1 MPAHNAEIAA
11 LFDRLADLLEIE
23 DANPFRVRAY
33 RNAARTIANLGQSI
47 AGLVETGKDLSEL
60 PGIGEAI
67 AEKIA
72 TIVRTGRLPQLE
84 EVEARTPGALADLMK
99 IDGLGPKRVKA
110 LYRQLNIR
118 SFEDLARAARS
129 GKIRGLDGFGAKT
142 EAMVLQHV
150 EHRRGAV
157 QRMRLAEAED
167 IAAGLVDYLRK
178 SPGVKD
184 ISVAGSI
191 RRRKDTVGDLDILVT
206 AARGSP
212 VMRRFVAYDEV
223 VDVVSQGDTRSTVV
237 LRSGLHADLR
247 VVPQVS
253 FGAALCYF
261 TGSKAHNIAVRRI
274 GVAKGCKVN
283 EYGVFKGGKRV
294 AGRTEQDVYAKLG
307 LAYIE
312 PEMRE
317 DRGEIE
323 LAAKGRLPKLV
334 TLDDIRGDLHCHT
347 DLTDGR
353 NTLEEMAAAAGERGY
368 EYLAVTD
375 HTKHVTVA
383 HGLDKAGM
391 MTAIRRIDR
400 LNARLDGITIL
411 KSAEV
416 DILEDGRLDL
426 PDSVLREL
434 DLVVCAVHYKFNLP
448 EKKQTAR
455 ILRALDNRYCN
466 ILAHPS
472 GRLINVREPYEVD
485 MQTIMNAARERGC
498 FLELNAQPARL
509 DLTDVHCKMAKD
521 MGLKVAISTDAHNTA
536 QFDYMRFGIGQ
547 ARRGWLEARDV
558 LNTRGLAELKKLL
571 RRD

>member
-84 EVEARTPGALADLMK
+84 EVEARTPGTLADLMK

-142 EAMVLQHV
+142 EAMILQHV

-167 IAAGLVDYLRK
+167 IAGGLVDYLRK

-223 VDVVSQGDTRSTVV
+223 ADVVSQGDTRSTVV

-261 TGSKAHNIAVRRI
+261 TGSKAHNIAVRKI

-283 EYGVFKGGKRV
+283 EYGVFKGEKRV

-400 LNARLDGITIL
+400 LNAKLDGITIL

-455 ILRALDNRYCN
+455 ILRALDNRHCN
-466 ILAHPS
+466 ILAHPG

-558 LNTRGLAELKKLL
+558 LNTRGLVELKKLL

>member
-23 DANPFRVRAY
+23 DANSFRVRAY

-84 EVEARTPGALADLMK
+84 EVEARTPGTLADLMK

-142 EAMVLQHV
+142 EAMILQHV

-167 IAAGLVDYLRK
+167 IAGGLVDYLRK

-223 VDVVSQGDTRSTVV
+223 ADVVSQGDTRSTVV

-261 TGSKAHNIAVRRI
+261 TGSKAHNIAVRKI

-283 EYGVFKGGKRV
+283 EYGVFKGEKRV

-400 LNARLDGITIL
+400 LNAKLDGITIL

-455 ILRALDNRYCN
+455 ILRALDNRHCN
-466 ILAHPS
+466 ILAHPG

-558 LNTRGLAELKKLL
+558 LNTRGLVELKKLL

>member
-23 DANPFRVRAY
+23 DANSFRVRAY

-84 EVEARTPGALADLMK
+84 EVEARTPGTLADLMK

-142 EAMVLQHV
+142 EAMILQHI

-167 IAAGLVDYLRK
+167 IAGGLVDYLRK

-223 VDVVSQGDTRSTVV
+223 ADVISQGDTRSTVV

-261 TGSKAHNIAVRRI
+261 TGSKAHNIAVRKI

-283 EYGVFKGGKRV
+283 EYGVFKGEKRV

-400 LNARLDGITIL
+400 LNTKLDGITIL

-455 ILRALDNRYCN
+455 ILRALDNRHCN

-485 MQTIMNAARERGC
+485 IQTIMNAARERGC

-558 LNTRGLAELKKLL
+558 LNTRGLVELKKLL

>member
-1 MPAHNAEIAA
+1 MPVHNAEIAA

-33 RNAARTIANLGQSI
+33 RNAARTIASLGPSV
-47 AGLVETGKDLSEL
+47 AGLVAAGRDLSEL

-72 TIVRTGRLPQLE
+72 IIVKTGRLPQLA
-84 EVEARTPGALADLMK
+84 EVEARTPSALAYLMQ

-110 LYRQLNIR
+110 LYRQLDIR

-129 GKIRGLDGFGAKT
+129 GKIRELDGFGAKT
-142 EAMVLQHV
+142 EAMILQHLD
-150 EHRRGAV
+150 RRLGAT

-167 IAAGLVDYLRK
+167 IAAALVDHLRK
-178 SPGVKD
+178 APGVKD
-184 ISVAGSI
+184 VSVAGSL

-206 AARGSP
+206 AARHSR
-212 VMRRFVAYDEV
+212 VMRHFVEYDEV
-223 VDVVSQGDTRSTVV
+223 TEIVSQGDTRSTVV
-237 LRSGLHADLR
+237 LRSGLHVDLR

-283 EYGVFKGGKRV
+283 EYGVFKGAKRI
-294 AGRTEQDVYAKLG
+294 AGRTERDVYATLG
-307 LAYIE
+307 LDYIE

-353 NTLEEMAAAAGERGY
+353 NTLEEMATAARERGY

-375 HTKHVTVA
+375 HSKHVTVA
-383 HGLDKAGM
+383 HGLDKAGLM
-391 MTAIRRIDR
+391 AAIRRIDR

-448 EKKQTAR
+448 EKKQTTR
-455 ILRALDNRYCN
+455 ILRALDNRHCN

-485 MQTIMNAARERGC
+485 LQAIMTAARERGC

-509 DLTDVHCKMAKD
+509 DLTDVHCRMAKD
-521 MGLKVAISTDAHNTA
+521 MGLKVAISTDAHSTG
-536 QFDYMRFGIGQ
+536 QLDYMRFGIGQ

-558 LNTRGLAELKKLL
+558 LNTRGLSELRKFLK
-571 RRD
+571 RV

>member
-84 EVEARTPGALADLMK
+84 EVEARTPGTLADLMK

-142 EAMVLQHV
+142 EAMILQHI

-167 IAAGLVDYLRK
+167 IAGGLVDYLRK

-223 VDVVSQGDTRSTVV
+223 ADVISQGDTRSTVV

-261 TGSKAHNIAVRRI
+261 TGSKAHNIAVRKI

-283 EYGVFKGGKRV
+283 EYGVFKGEKRV

-400 LNARLDGITIL
+400 LNTKLDGITIL

-455 ILRALDNRYCN
+455 ILRALDNRHCN
-466 ILAHPS
+466 ILAHPG

-485 MQTIMNAARERGC
+485 IQTIMNAARERGC

-558 LNTRGLAELKKLL
+558 LNTRGLVELKKLL

>member
-1 MPAHNAEIAA
+1 MPVHNAEIAA

-33 RNAARTIANLGQSI
+33 RNAARTIASLGPSV
-47 AGLVETGKDLSEL
+47 AGLVAAGRDLSEL

-72 TIVRTGRLPQLE
+72 IIVKTGRLPQLA
-84 EVEARTPGALADLMK
+84 EVEARTPGALADLMQ

-110 LYRQLNIR
+110 LYRQLDIR

-129 GKIRGLDGFGAKT
+129 GKIRELDGFGAKT
-142 EAMVLQHV
+142 EAMILQHLD
-150 EHRRGAV
+150 RRLGAT

-167 IAAGLVDYLRK
+167 IAAALVDHLRK
-178 SPGVKD
+178 APGVKD
-184 ISVAGSI
+184 VSVAGSL

-206 AARGSP
+206 AARHSR
-212 VMRRFVAYDEV
+212 VMRHFVEYDEV
-223 VDVVSQGDTRSTVV
+223 TEIVSQGDTRSTVV
-237 LRSGLHADLR
+237 LRSGLHVDLR

-283 EYGVFKGGKRV
+283 EYGVFKGDKRI
-294 AGRTEQDVYAKLG
+294 AGRTERDVYATLG
-307 LAYIE
+307 LDYIE

-353 NTLEEMAAAAGERGY
+353 NTLEEMATAARKRGY

-375 HTKHVTVA
+375 HSKHVTVA
-383 HGLDKAGM
+383 HGLDKAGLM
-391 MTAIRRIDR
+391 AAIRRIDR

-448 EKKQTAR
+448 EKKQTTR
-455 ILRALDNRYCN
+455 ILRALDNRHCN

-485 MQTIMNAARERGC
+485 LQAIMTAARERGC

-509 DLTDVHCKMAKD
+509 DLTDVHCRMAKD
-521 MGLKVAISTDAHNTA
+521 MGLKVAISTDAHSTG
-536 QFDYMRFGIGQ
+536 QLDYMRFGIGQ

-558 LNTRGLAELKKLL
+558 LNTRGLGELRKFLK
-571 RRD
+571 RV

>member
-283 EYGVFKGGKRV
+283 EYGVFKGEKRV

>member
-84 EVEARTPGALADLMK
+84 EVEARTPGTLADLMK

-142 EAMVLQHV
+142 EAMILQHI

-167 IAAGLVDYLRK
+167 IAGGLVDYLRK

-223 VDVVSQGDTRSTVV
+223 ADVISQGDTRSTVV

-261 TGSKAHNIAVRRI
+261 TGSKAHNIAVRKI

-283 EYGVFKGGKRV
+283 EYGVFKGEKRV

-400 LNARLDGITIL
+400 LNTKLDGITIL

-455 ILRALDNRYCN
+455 ILRALDNRHCN

-485 MQTIMNAARERGC
+485 IQTIMNAARERGC

-558 LNTRGLAELKKLL
+558 LNTRGLVELKKLL

>member
-1 MPAHNAEIAA
+1 MPVHNAEIAA

-33 RNAARTIANLGQSI
+33 RNAARTIASLGPSV
-47 AGLVETGKDLSEL
+47 AGLVAAGRDLSEL

-72 TIVRTGRLPQLE
+72 IIVKTGRLPQLA
-84 EVEARTPGALADLMK
+84 EVEARTPGALADLMQ

-110 LYRQLNIR
+110 LYRQLDIR

-129 GKIRGLDGFGAKT
+129 GKIRELDGFGAKT
-142 EAMVLQHV
+142 EAMILQHLD
-150 EHRRGAV
+150 RRLGAT

-167 IAAGLVDYLRK
+167 IAAALVDHLRK
-178 SPGVKD
+178 APGVKD
-184 ISVAGSI
+184 VSVAGSL

-206 AARGSP
+206 AARHSR
-212 VMRRFVAYDEV
+212 VMRHFVEYDEV
-223 VDVVSQGDTRSTVV
+223 TEIVSQGDTRSTVV
-237 LRSGLHADLR
+237 LRSGLHVDLR

-283 EYGVFKGGKRV
+283 EYGVFKGDKRI
-294 AGRTEQDVYAKLG
+294 AGRTERDVYATLG
-307 LAYIE
+307 LDYIE

-353 NTLEEMAAAAGERGY
+353 NTLEEMATAARERGY

-375 HTKHVTVA
+375 HSKHVTVA
-383 HGLDKAGM
+383 HGLDKAGLM
-391 MTAIRRIDR
+391 AAIRRIDR

-448 EKKQTAR
+448 EKKQTTR
-455 ILRALDNRYCN
+455 ILRALDNRHCN

-485 MQTIMNAARERGC
+485 LQAIMTAARERGC

-509 DLTDVHCKMAKD
+509 DLTDVHCRMAKD
-521 MGLKVAISTDAHNTA
+521 MGLKVAISTDAHSTG
-536 QFDYMRFGIGQ
+536 QLDYMRFGIGQ

-558 LNTRGLAELKKLL
+558 LNTRGLSELRKFLK
-571 RRD
+571 RV

>member
-84 EVEARTPGALADLMK
+84 EVEARTPGTLADLMK

-142 EAMVLQHV
+142 EAMILQHV

-167 IAAGLVDYLRK
+167 IAGGLVDYLRK

-223 VDVVSQGDTRSTVV
+223 ADVISQGDTRSTVV

-261 TGSKAHNIAVRRI
+261 TGSKAHNIAVRKI

-283 EYGVFKGGKRV
+283 EYGVFKGEKRV

-400 LNARLDGITIL
+400 LNTKLDGITIL

-455 ILRALDNRYCN
+455 ILRALDNRHCN
-466 ILAHPS
+466 ILAHPG

-558 LNTRGLAELKKLL
+558 LNTRGLVELKKLL

>member
-84 EVEARTPGALADLMK
+84 EVEARTPGTLADLMK

-142 EAMVLQHV
+142 EAMILQHI

-167 IAAGLVDYLRK
+167 IAGGLVDYLRK

-223 VDVVSQGDTRSTVV
+223 ADVISQGDTRSTVV

-261 TGSKAHNIAVRRI
+261 TGSKAHNIAVRKI

-283 EYGVFKGGKRV
+283 EYGVFKGEKRV

-400 LNARLDGITIL
+400 LNTKLDGITIL

-455 ILRALDNRYCN
+455 ILRALDNRHCN
-466 ILAHPS
+466 ILAHPG

-558 LNTRGLAELKKLL
+558 LNTRGLVELKKLL

>member
-23 DANPFRVRAY
+23 DANSFRVRAY

-84 EVEARTPGALADLMK
+84 EVEARTPGTLADLMK

-142 EAMVLQHV
+142 EAMILQHI
-150 EHRRGAV
+150 EHRRSAV

-167 IAAGLVDYLRK
+167 IAGGLVDYLRK

-223 VDVVSQGDTRSTVV
+223 ADVISQGDTRSTVV

-261 TGSKAHNIAVRRI
+261 TGSKAHNIAVRKI

-283 EYGVFKGGKRV
+283 EYGVFKGEKRV

-400 LNARLDGITIL
+400 LNTKLDGITIL

-455 ILRALDNRYCN
+455 ILRALDNRHCN

-485 MQTIMNAARERGC
+485 IQTIMNAARERGC

-558 LNTRGLAELKKLL
+558 LNTRGLVELKKLL

>member
-1 MPAHNAEIAA
+1 MPVHNAEIAA

-33 RNAARTIANLGQSI
+33 RNAARTIASLGPSV
-47 AGLVETGKDLSEL
+47 AGLVAAGRDLSEL
-60 PGIGEAI
+60 PGIGKAI

-72 TIVRTGRLPQLE
+72 IIVKTGRLPQLA
-84 EVEARTPGALADLMK
+84 EVEARTPGALADLMQ

-110 LYRQLNIR
+110 LYRQLDIR

-129 GKIRGLDGFGAKT
+129 GKIRELDGFGAKT
-142 EAMVLQHV
+142 EAMILQHLD
-150 EHRRGAV
+150 RRLGAT

-167 IAAGLVDYLRK
+167 IAAALVDHLRK
-178 SPGVKD
+178 APGVKD
-184 ISVAGSI
+184 VSVAGSL

-206 AARGSP
+206 AARHAR
-212 VMRRFVAYDEV
+212 VMRHFVEYDEV
-223 VDVVSQGDTRSTVV
+223 TEIVSQGDTRSTVV
-237 LRSGLHADLR
+237 LRSGLHVDLR

-261 TGSKAHNIAVRRI
+261 TGAKAHNIAVRRI

-283 EYGVFKGGKRV
+283 EYGVFKGAKRI
-294 AGRTEQDVYAKLG
+294 AGRTERDVYATLG
-307 LAYIE
+307 LDYIE

-353 NTLEEMAAAAGERGY
+353 NTLEEMATAARERGY

-375 HTKHVTVA
+375 HSKHVTVA
-383 HGLDKAGM
+383 HGLDKAGLM
-391 MTAIRRIDR
+391 AAIRRIDR
-400 LNARLDGITIL
+400 LNAQLDGITLL

-434 DLVVCAVHYKFNLP
+434 DLAVCAVHYKFNLP
-448 EKKQTAR
+448 EKKQTTR

-485 MQTIMNAARERGC
+485 LQTIMTAATERGC

-509 DLTDVHCKMAKD
+509 DLTDVHCRMAKD
-521 MGLKVAISTDAHNTA
+521 MGLKVAISTDAHSTG
-536 QFDYMRFGIGQ
+536 QLDYMRFGIGQ

-558 LNTRGLAELKKLL
+558 LNTRGLGELRKFLK
-571 RRD
+571 RA

>member
-84 EVEARTPGALADLMK
+84 EVEARTPGTLADLMK

-142 EAMVLQHV
+142 EAMILQHV

-167 IAAGLVDYLRK
+167 IAGGLVDYLRK

-223 VDVVSQGDTRSTVV
+223 ADVVSQGDTRSTVV

-261 TGSKAHNIAVRRI
+261 TGSKAHNIAVRKI

-283 EYGVFKGGKRV
+283 EYGVFKGEKRV

-400 LNARLDGITIL
+400 LNTKLDGITIL

-455 ILRALDNRYCN
+455 ILRALDNRHCN
-466 ILAHPS
+466 ILAHPG

-485 MQTIMNAARERGC
+485 IQTIMNAARERGC

>member
-1 MPAHNAEIAA
+1 MPVHNAEIAA

-33 RNAARTIANLGQSI
+33 RNAARTIASLGPSV
-47 AGLVETGKDLSEL
+47 AGLVAAGRDLSEL

-72 TIVRTGRLPQLE
+72 IIVKTGRLPQLA
-84 EVEARTPGALADLMK
+84 EVEARTPGALADLMQ

-110 LYRQLNIR
+110 LYRQLDIR

-129 GKIRGLDGFGAKT
+129 GKIRELDGFGAKT
-142 EAMVLQHV
+142 EAMILQHLD
-150 EHRRGAV
+150 RRLGAT

-167 IAAGLVDYLRK
+167 IAAALVDHLRK
-178 SPGVKD
+178 APGVKGV
-184 ISVAGSI
+184 SVAGSL
-191 RRRKDTVGDLDILVT
+191 RRRKDTVGDLDILAT
-206 AARGSP
+206 AARHSR
-212 VMRRFVAYDEV
+212 VMRHFVEYDEV
-223 VDVVSQGDTRSTVV
+223 TEIVSQGDTRSTVV
-237 LRSGLHADLR
+237 LRSGLHVDLR

-283 EYGVFKGGKRV
+283 EYGVFKGDKRI
-294 AGRTEQDVYAKLG
+294 AGRTERDVYATLG
-307 LAYIE
+307 LDYIE

-353 NTLEEMAAAAGERGY
+353 NTLEEMATAARERGY

-375 HTKHVTVA
+375 HSKHVTVA
-383 HGLDKAGM
+383 HGLDKAGLM
-391 MTAIRRIDR
+391 AAIRRIDR
-400 LNARLDGITIL
+400 LNARLDGITML

-448 EKKQTAR
+448 EKKQTTR
-455 ILRALDNRYCN
+455 ILRALDNRHCN

-472 GRLINVREPYEVD
+472 GRLINAREPYEVD
-485 MQTIMNAARERGC
+485 IQAIMTAARERGC

-509 DLTDVHCKMAKD
+509 DLTDVHCRMAKD
-521 MGLKVAISTDAHNTA
+521 MGLKVAISTDAHSTG
-536 QFDYMRFGIGQ
+536 QLDYMRFGIGQ
-547 ARRGWLEARDV
+547 ARRIVENQVVAAITSGIASER
-558 LNTRGLAELKKLL
+558 
-571 RRD
+571 

>member
-84 EVEARTPGALADLMK
+84 EVEARTPGTLADLMK

-142 EAMVLQHV
+142 EAMILQHV

-167 IAAGLVDYLRK
+167 IAGGLVDYLRK

-223 VDVVSQGDTRSTVV
+223 ADVVSQGDTRSTVV

-261 TGSKAHNIAVRRI
+261 TGSKAHNIAVRKI

-283 EYGVFKGGKRV
+283 EYGVFKGEKRV

-400 LNARLDGITIL
+400 LNTKLDGITIL

-455 ILRALDNRYCN
+455 ILRALDNRHCN
-466 ILAHPS
+466 ILAHPG

-485 MQTIMNAARERGC
+485 IQTIMNAARERGC

-558 LNTRGLAELKKLL
+558 LNTRGLVELKKLL

>member
-1 MPAHNAEIAA
+1 
-11 LFDRLADLLEIE
+11 
-23 DANPFRVRAY
+23 
-33 RNAARTIANLGQSI
+33 
-47 AGLVETGKDLSEL
+47 
-60 PGIGEAI
+60 
-67 AEKIA
+67 
-72 TIVRTGRLPQLE
+72 
-84 EVEARTPGALADLMK
+84 
-99 IDGLGPKRVKA
+99 
-110 LYRQLNIR
+110 
-118 SFEDLARAARS
+118 
-129 GKIRGLDGFGAKT
+129 
-142 EAMVLQHV
+142 
-150 EHRRGAV
+150 
-157 QRMRLAEAED
+157 
-167 IAAGLVDYLRK
+167 
-178 SPGVKD
+178 
-184 ISVAGSI
+184 
-191 RRRKDTVGDLDILVT
+191 
-206 AARGSP
+206 
-212 VMRRFVAYDEV
+212 MRRFVAYDEV
-223 VDVVSQGDTRSTVV
+223 ADVISQGDTRSTVV

-261 TGSKAHNIAVRRI
+261 TGSKAHNIAVRKI

-283 EYGVFKGGKRV
+283 EYGVFKGEKRV

-400 LNARLDGITIL
+400 LNTKLDGITIL

-455 ILRALDNRYCN
+455 ILRALDNRHCN
-466 ILAHPS
+466 ILAHPG

-485 MQTIMNAARERGC
+485 IQTIMNAARERGC

>member
-72 TIVRTGRLPQLE
+72 IIVRTGRLPQLE
-84 EVEARTPGALADLMK
+84 EVEARTPGTLADLMK

-142 EAMVLQHV
+142 EAMILQHV

-167 IAAGLVDYLRK
+167 IAGGLVDYLRK

-223 VDVVSQGDTRSTVV
+223 ADVISQGDTRSTVV

-261 TGSKAHNIAVRRI
+261 TGSKAHNIAVRKI

-283 EYGVFKGGKRV
+283 EYGVFKGEKRV

-400 LNARLDGITIL
+400 LNTKLDGITIL

-455 ILRALDNRYCN
+455 ILRALDNRHCN

-485 MQTIMNAARERGC
+485 IQTIMNAARERGC

-558 LNTRGLAELKKLL
+558 LNTRGLVELKKLL

>member
-1 MPAHNAEIAA
+1 MPVHNAEIAA

-33 RNAARTIANLGQSI
+33 RNAARTIASVGPSV
-47 AGLVETGKDLSEL
+47 AGLVAAGRDLSEL

-72 TIVRTGRLPQLE
+72 IIVKTGRLPQLA
-84 EVEARTPGALADLMK
+84 EVEARTPGALADLMQ

-110 LYRQLNIR
+110 LYRQLDIR

-129 GKIRGLDGFGAKT
+129 GKIRELDGFGAKT
-142 EAMVLQHV
+142 EAMILQHLD
-150 EHRRGAV
+150 RRLGAT

-167 IAAGLVDYLRK
+167 IAAALVDHLRK
-178 SPGVKD
+178 APGVKD
-184 ISVAGSI
+184 VSVAGSL

-206 AARGSP
+206 AARHSR
-212 VMRRFVAYDEV
+212 VMRHFVEYDEV
-223 VDVVSQGDTRSTVV
+223 TEIVSQGDTRSTVV
-237 LRSGLHADLR
+237 LRSGLHVDLR

-274 GVAKGCKVN
+274 GMATGCKVN
-283 EYGVFKGGKRV
+283 EYGVFKGDKRI
-294 AGRTEQDVYAKLG
+294 AGRTERDVYATLG
-307 LAYIE
+307 LDYIE

-353 NTLEEMAAAAGERGY
+353 NTLEEMATAARERGY

-375 HTKHVTVA
+375 HSKHVTVA
-383 HGLDKAGM
+383 HGLDKAGLM
-391 MTAIRRIDR
+391 AAIRRIDR
-400 LNARLDGITIL
+400 LNAQLDGITLL

-434 DLVVCAVHYKFNLP
+434 DLTVCAVHYKFDLP
-448 EKKQTAR
+448 EKKQTTR

-485 MQTIMNAARERGC
+485 LQTIMTAATERGC

-509 DLTDVHCKMAKD
+509 DLTDVHCRMAKD
-521 MGLKVAISTDAHNTA
+521 MGLKVAISTDAHSTG
-536 QFDYMRFGIGQ
+536 QLDYMRFGIGQ

-558 LNTRGLAELKKLL
+558 LNTRGLGELRKFLK
-571 RRD
+571 RA

>member
-1 MPAHNAEIAA
+1 MPVHNAEIAA

-33 RNAARTIANLGQSI
+33 RNAARTIASVGPSV
-47 AGLVETGKDLSEL
+47 AGLVAAGRDLSEL

-72 TIVRTGRLPQLE
+72 IIVKTGRLPQLA
-84 EVEARTPGALADLMK
+84 EVEARTPGALADLMQ

-110 LYRQLNIR
+110 LYRQLDIR

-129 GKIRGLDGFGAKT
+129 GKIRELDGFGAKT
-142 EAMVLQHV
+142 EAMILQHLD
-150 EHRRGAV
+150 RRLGAT

-167 IAAGLVDYLRK
+167 IAAALVDHLRK
-178 SPGVKD
+178 APGVKD
-184 ISVAGSI
+184 VSVAGSL

-206 AARGSP
+206 AARHSR
-212 VMRRFVAYDEV
+212 VMRHFVEYDEV
-223 VDVVSQGDTRSTVV
+223 TEIVSQGDTRSTVV
-237 LRSGLHADLR
+237 LRSGLHVDLR

-274 GVAKGCKVN
+274 GMATGCKVN
-283 EYGVFKGGKRV
+283 EYGVFKGDKRI
-294 AGRTEQDVYAKLG
+294 AGRTERDVYATLG
-307 LAYIE
+307 LDYIE

-353 NTLEEMAAAAGERGY
+353 NTLEEMATAARERGY

-375 HTKHVTVA
+375 HSKHVTVA
-383 HGLDKAGM
+383 HGLDKAGLM
-391 MTAIRRIDR
+391 AAIRRIDR
-400 LNARLDGITIL
+400 LNAQLDGITLL

-434 DLVVCAVHYKFNLP
+434 DLAVCAVHYKFDLP
-448 EKKQTAR
+448 EKKQTTR

-485 MQTIMNAARERGC
+485 LQAIMTAARERGC

-509 DLTDVHCKMAKD
+509 DLTDVHCRMAKD
-521 MGLKVAISTDAHNTA
+521 MGLKVAISTDAHSTG
-536 QFDYMRFGIGQ
+536 QLDYMRFGIGQ

-558 LNTRGLAELKKLL
+558 LNTRGLGELRKFLK
-571 RRD
+571 RA

>member
-84 EVEARTPGALADLMK
+84 EVEARTPGTLADLMK

-142 EAMVLQHV
+142 EAMILQHI
-150 EHRRGAV
+150 EHRRSAV

-167 IAAGLVDYLRK
+167 IAGGLVDYLRK

-223 VDVVSQGDTRSTVV
+223 ADVISQGDTRSTVV

-261 TGSKAHNIAVRRI
+261 TGSKAHNIAVRKI

-283 EYGVFKGGKRV
+283 EYGVFKGEKRV

-400 LNARLDGITIL
+400 LNAKLDGITIL

-455 ILRALDNRYCN
+455 ILRALDNRHCN
-466 ILAHPS
+466 ILAHPG

-558 LNTRGLAELKKLL
+558 LNTRGLVELKKLL

>member
-23 DANPFRVRAY
+23 DANSFRVRAY

-84 EVEARTPGALADLMK
+84 EVEARTPGTLADLMK

-142 EAMVLQHV
+142 EAMILQHI

-167 IAAGLVDYLRK
+167 IAGGLVDYLRK

-223 VDVVSQGDTRSTVV
+223 ADVISQGDTRSTVV

-261 TGSKAHNIAVRRI
+261 TGSKAHNIAVRKI

-283 EYGVFKGGKRV
+283 EYGVFKGEKRV

-400 LNARLDGITIL
+400 LNTKLDGITIL

-455 ILRALDNRYCN
+455 ILRALDNRHCN

-485 MQTIMNAARERGC
+485 IQTIMNAARERGC

-509 DLTDVHCKMAKD
+509 DLTDIHCKMAKD

-558 LNTRGLAELKKLL
+558 LNTRGLVELKKLL